1 MRPAAA
7 HEGLPTA
14 LPTRRRPTPTA
25 GKRELVQAARAAKR
39 RKVAAEILK
48 SLKTSV
54 ESYLQEEVKEAV
66 VSVPAY
72 FGPTEREATERAAN
86 IAGLSLLR

>member
-1 MRPAAA
+1 MLTHLCASSSFFCFWGAFRMRM
-7 HEGLPTA
+7 
-14 LPTRRRPTPTA
+14 RMR
-25 GKRELVQAARAAKR
+25 VW

-86 IAGLSLLR
+86 IAGLTLLR